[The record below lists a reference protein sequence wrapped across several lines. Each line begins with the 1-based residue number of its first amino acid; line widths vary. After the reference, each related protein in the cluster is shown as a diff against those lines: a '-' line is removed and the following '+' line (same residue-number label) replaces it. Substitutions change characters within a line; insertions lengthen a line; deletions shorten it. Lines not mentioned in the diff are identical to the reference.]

1 MNNTKANILSKLMRL
16 QNEKANKYLSSFA
29 DDLVVSIN
37 NCKNND
43 QILESLELLDKIVYV
58 VPKQII
64 RAIKPIIDNQKPLKP
79 KVRTVTGWGKVEG
92 KKHVDLVIE
101 CIGLLGKIRYI
112 KPKETF
118 SLLVKLSLYPDQTI
132 QSEAKDVLK
141 RMTEY
146 NLFVLEKIN
155 YYPQFTILEEIEKWG
170 SRKLVDLF
178 DVVLEISRQLLSPTY
193 EGHEMTDYKTMV
205 LHSGVLPV
213 DDNLKNIRERTIEIL
228 KKLYLHTKEL
238 KQKQKIIQALHEA
251 TRSPSRGGNVK
262 DMKEM
267 LRSNTNVLID
277 YYISI
282 VPKAENEIIKIIEKK
297 IHFIRRHRKGK
308 YPRMKELLTLIAS
321 NLEYEMFS
329 IFVDYDYGVS
339 EDLDR
344 KAKIQEFI
352 NDISGKDYK
361 SLEVK
366 ILSVIKNYPKMEDRG
381 AYRYF
386 NFFLNELAKQKPEIA
401 DKLIE
406 NKEAVL
412 KPFLFYLLV
421 GIWESK
427 TRERARSIIS
437 EWVCKGKHLS
447 PCASI
452 FEYVK
457 EIDKSIIDKIFRK
470 AKKEKNTDALLT
482 IIGVIDKKYPKN
494 KNTRTL
500 FVDIVKE
507 LTKYSNSMWT
517 NYIWHN
523 KDSVLKTLTKAEY
536 NIILDNLL
544 HVTNI
549 GYNVEEILMP
559 IAEKYPKQV
568 INFLQKRVLVQS
580 KKQRDDRYDA
590 IPFEFTEVNVPL
602 GKKAKIVVPE
612 ILRWFSKKKRI
623 LSWTGGSLLHK
634 IFPSFNDI
642 LEKELIKLIKT
653 KSNKNTEVVLDI
665 LKHYEGE
672 EFLHNVCKTLIK
684 TYPKND
690 RYKKEM
696 FRILSQMGIVSGE
709 YGFVEGYRKKK
720 VEIQSWK
727 KDKSKAIKSFV
738 TKYEDYLDR
747 RISIEQKRADEG
759 LELRK
764 REYES

>member
-16 QNEKANKYLSSFA
+16 QNEEANKYLSSFA

-43 QILESLELLDKIVYV
+43 QILENLELLDKIVYV

-79 KVRTVTGWGKVEG
+79 KVRIVKGWGRVEG
-92 KKHVDLVIE
+92 KKHVDLVKE

-132 QSEAKDVLK
+132 QSEAKDALK

-155 YYPQFTILEEIEKWG
+155 YVPQFTILKEIEKWG

-193 EGHEMTDYKTMV
+193 EGHEMQDYKTMV
-205 LHSGVLPV
+205 LHSGALPV
-213 DDNLKNIRERTIEIL
+213 NKELKNIRERTIELL

-262 DMKEM
+262 DMKDM

-282 VPKAENEIIKIIEKK
+282 VPEAENEIIRIIEKK
-297 IHFIRRHRKGK
+297 IYFIRRHRTGK
-308 YPRMKELLTLIAS
+308 YPRMKELLALIAS
-321 NLEYEMFS
+321 NSEYEMFS

-344 KAKIQEFI
+344 KTKIQEFI

-361 SLEVK
+361 GWEVK

-406 NKEAVL
+406 NKEEVL

-421 GIWESK
+421 GIWESNS
-427 TRERARSIIS
+427 RERARSIIS

-452 FEYVK
+452 FEYVN
-457 EIDKSIIDKIFRK
+457 ETDKSIIDKIFKK

-507 LTKYSNSMWT
+507 LTKYSNCMWT

-523 KDSVLKTLTKAEY
+523 NDSVLKTLTKAEY

-549 GYNVEEILMP
+549 GYNVEIILMP

-580 KKQRDDRYDA
+580 KKKLDNSYDA

-612 ILRWFSKKKRI
+612 ILRWFSKKERI

-665 LKHYEGE
+665 LIHYEGE
-672 EFLHNVCKTLIK
+672 EFLHNVCKKLIK

-690 RYKKEM
+690 KYNSNLIS
-696 FRILSQMGIVSGE
+696 ILSQMGIVSGE
-709 YGFVEGYRKKK
+709 YGLSEEYKKK
-720 VEIQSWK
+720 KAEIQSWK
-727 KDKSKAIKSFV
+727 KDKNRAIQSFV
-738 TKYEDYLDR
+738 KKYEDFLDR
-747 RISIEQKRADEG
+747 QISFERKRADESI
-759 LELRK
+759 ELRK
-764 REYES
+764 REL